1 MFPLEV
7 AMLPGEEL
15 PLLIFEPRYSAL
27 VSDCLARAD
36 ALRASGSSD
45 AAPVFGAVLISA
57 GREVGGGDTRSDVG
71 ALAHIIECADLG
83 GGRYRLRCM
92 MAERI
97 RVLEW
102 HPDNPYPR
110 AAVEIWPDEP
120 GAAVDVEAIRDVE
133 HRMVALF
140 ERIAAARGAQV
151 DPRDIVVGADES
163 GDPAMWLYVLA
174 SRVPM
179 GQADRYAV
187 LSAPTVAERIAAL
200 RDAVETVTAMVEFQL
215 SQ

>member
-15 PLLIFEPRYSAL
+15 PLRIFEPRYAAL
-27 VSDCLARAD
+27 VQHCLAAED
-36 ALRASGSSD
+36 PA
-45 AAPVFGAVLISA
+45 FGVVLIAA

-71 ALAHIIECADLG
+71 ALAHVTECADFG
-83 GGRYRLRCM
+83 DGRYRLKCVM
-92 MAERI
+92 GQRI

-102 HPDNPYPR
+102 HPDDPYPR
-110 AAVEIWPDEP
+110 AAVELWPDEP
-120 GAAVDVEAIRDVE
+120 GEPVDVEAIRDVE
-133 HRMVALF
+133 AAMMALF

-151 DPRDIVVGADES
+151 DPHDIVAGADAS
-163 GDPAMWLYVLA
+163 GDAAMWLYALA

-187 LSAPTVAERIAAL
+187 LAAPTAAARLAAL
-200 RDAVETVTAMVEFQL
+200 RDAVDTVTAMVEFQL
-215 SQ
+215 SGD

>member
-1 MFPLEV
+1 MPMFPLEV

-15 PLLIFEPRYSAL
+15 PLRIFEPRYTAL
-27 VSDCLARAD
+27 VSDCLATDDPA
-36 ALRASGSSD
+36 
-45 AAPVFGAVLISA
+45 FGVVLIAA

-71 ALAHIIECADLG
+71 ALAHITECADFG
-83 GGRYRLRCM
+83 DGRYRLKCV

-102 HPDNPYPR
+102 HPDDPYPR
-110 AAVEIWPDEP
+110 AAVEVWPDEP
-120 GAAVDVEAIRDVE
+120 GEAVDVDAIRDIE
-133 HRMVALF
+133 DRMVALF

-151 DPRDIVVGADES
+151 DPRDIVEGADAS
-163 GDPAMWLYVLA
+163 GEAAMWLYALA

-187 LSAPTVAERIAAL
+187 LAAPTVAARLAAL
-200 RDAVETVTAMVEFQL
+200 SEAVDTVTAMVEFQL
-215 SQ
+215 SDG